1 MEKGKHCCK
10 FHPVNHGEVVV
21 QIKRV
26 CFRKGALGFLS
37 LCTEENIAQ
46 PGPHSQWKH
55 TWPGQLARLGLQ
67 PAASLH
73 RLQTKGEGMW
83 LVQSWLALLS
93 SLPAQSKGAYGHYWG
108 VSGKSDALICWV
120 FPTVKI
126 SLSSFIGDAWLPHLT
141 EQMLYLL

>member
-1 MEKGKHCCK
+1 MGRWWFKLNVFAFGRG
-10 FHPVNHGEVVV
+10 PLASYLYV
-21 QIKRV
+21 Q
-26 CFRKGALGFLS
+26 RKIELNLAPTVSGN
-37 LCTEENIAQ
+37 T
-46 PGPHSQWKH
+46 
-55 TWPGQLARLGLQ
+55 PGQVSWRGWGLQ